1 MSKRHIKP
9 LTEVQKAY
17 LAGFFDGEG
26 CIHIGKHQSK
36 NTPTPIY
43 NLYVIVAQTNKAI
56 IDDMLETVGL
66 GSVHLYKRSFEKHKS
81 DNDAYA
87 WHLSGRHAADFLTA
101 IKDYVKLK
109 RFQLD
114 VALEFHATRNFQK
127 YHHGRGSKVPAEIIE
142 RREQLAQM
150 LKADKKAQYRNTD
163 TVYVEPEKK
172 PEIQRK
178 LL

>member
-56 IDDMLETVGL
+56 IDDMLEMVGL
-66 GSVHLYKRSFEKHKS
+66 GSVHLYKRSLKNKNE
-81 DNDAYA
+81 NDAYA
-87 WHLSGRHAADFLTA
+87 WRLSGRHAADFLTA

-114 VALEFHATRNFQK
+114 VALEFHTTRNFQK
-127 YHHGRGSKVPAEIIE
+127 YHHGRGSKVPTEIIE

-150 LKADKKAQYRNTD
+150 LKSYKKTQYSNTN
-163 TVYVEPEKK
+163 TVCVESEKK